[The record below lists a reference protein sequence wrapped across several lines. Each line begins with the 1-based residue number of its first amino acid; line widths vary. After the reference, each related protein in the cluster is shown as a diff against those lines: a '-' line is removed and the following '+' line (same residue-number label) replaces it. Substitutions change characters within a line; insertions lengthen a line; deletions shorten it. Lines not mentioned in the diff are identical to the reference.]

1 MIILAGVVGLVLCVT
16 CAVLRNGRGAEADA
30 ISDEYRR
37 RAEQR
42 LAGLREPTSGIVAA
56 AEEIEAVAGRAWANG
71 R

>member
-1 MIILAGVVGLVLCVT
+1 MIYLGLVLWCGTVGLIT
-16 CAVLRNGRGAEADA
+16 LVFRSGRGAEADA

-37 RAEQR
+37 RAEQ
-42 LAGLREPTSGIVAA
+42 PSGIVEA